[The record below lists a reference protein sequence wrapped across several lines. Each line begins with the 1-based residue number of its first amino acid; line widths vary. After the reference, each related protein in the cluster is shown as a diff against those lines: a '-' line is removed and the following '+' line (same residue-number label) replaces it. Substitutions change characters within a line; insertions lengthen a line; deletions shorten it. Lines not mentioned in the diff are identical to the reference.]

1 MIPLLLLPM
10 PTTTGLI
17 SLVLATS
24 AEVALLLEE
33 VVVEAVVEAVAV
45 DFQAVGC

>member
-17 SLVLATS
+17 SLMLATS
-24 AEVALLLEE
+24 AEVALLLE

>member
-1 MIPLLLLPM
+1 MIPLLLLLM

-17 SLVLATS
+17 SLTMATS
-24 AEVALLLEE
+24 VAEVALPLE